1 MKVLPG
7 VSGRSSRQFTKAAA
21 VVLRPPSRCVSVHIP
36 GKGLS
41 MTSLTRL
48 DRATVGVALGL
59 PCLTSLIMMMWA
71 PGVVTPTNYAVVVA
85 LLLATAAIA
94 LNSWKSAQGTGSMGQ
109 LLYETESPV
118 PDQRKR
124 RSSLVSTRSGMT
136 LMGVSLAT
144 SAALVLLCVTH

>member
-1 MKVLPG
+1 
-7 VSGRSSRQFTKAAA
+7 
-21 VVLRPPSRCVSVHIP
+21 
-36 GKGLS
+36 

-59 PCLTSLIMMMWA
+59 PCLTSLIMMLWA
-71 PGVVTPTNYAVVVA
+71 PGVVTPTTYAVVVA

-94 LNSWKSAQGTGSMGQ
+94 LNTWKSAQGTGSMGQ
-109 LLYETESPV
+109 LLYETETPV

-124 RSSLVSTRSGMT
+124 RSSLVSTRSAMT

-144 SAALVLLCVTH
+144 SAAIVLVWLI

>member
-1 MKVLPG
+1 
-7 VSGRSSRQFTKAAA
+7 
-21 VVLRPPSRCVSVHIP
+21 
-36 GKGLS
+36 

-59 PCLTSLIMMMWA
+59 PCLTSLIMMLWA
-71 PGVVTPTNYAVVVA
+71 PGVVTPTTYAVVVA

-109 LLYETESPV
+109 LLYETEGAVS
-118 PDQRKR
+118 DQRAS
-124 RSSLVSTRSGMT
+124 RSSRLVSTRSAMT

-144 SAALVLLCVTH
+144 SAAIVLVWLI